1 MYKKLFG
8 GIKMDKKD
16 NVRAMLILIEI
27 YQNVQKYYTIEKS
40 IKELQKDLR
49 VFKKSFNFEDN
60 KEMQELFEKIMD
72 NTEQDIKNLKKQ

>member
-1 MYKKLFG
+1 
-8 GIKMDKKD
+8 MDKKD
-16 NVRAMLILIEI
+16 NIRAMLILIEI

-72 NTEQDIKNLKKQ
+72 NTEQDIKNLKKQGVE

>member
-1 MYKKLFG
+1 
-8 GIKMDKKD
+8 MDTKD
-16 NVRAMLILIEI
+16 SVRAMLILIEI

-72 NTEQDIKNLKKQ
+72 NTEQDIKNLKKQGIE

>member
-1 MYKKLFG
+1 
-8 GIKMDKKD
+8 MDKKD
-16 NVRAMLILIEI
+16 NIRAMLILIEI

-72 NTEQDIKNLKKQ
+72 NTEQDIKNLKKQGVV

>member
-1 MYKKLFG
+1 
-8 GIKMDKKD
+8 MDKKD

-72 NTEQDIKNLKKQ
+72 NTEQDIKNLKKQGIE

>member
-1 MYKKLFG
+1 
-8 GIKMDKKD
+8 MDKKD

-72 NTEQDIKNLKKQ
+72 NTEQDIKNLKKQGAC

>member
-1 MYKKLFG
+1 
-8 GIKMDKKD
+8 MDKKD

-40 IKELQKDLR
+40 IKELQKNLR

-72 NTEQDIKNLKKQ
+72 NTEQDIKNLKKQGVE

>member
-1 MYKKLFG
+1 
-8 GIKMDKKD
+8 MDKKD
-16 NVRAMLILIEI
+16 NIRAMLILIEI

-72 NTEQDIKNLKKQ
+72 NTEQDIKNLKKQGIE